1 MKKSEKVLLT
11 AFAVLF
17 LIIVGGGGGMLAF
30 RNYLEV
36 REEVSSL
43 RDRLAEMSLAV
54 SQGADWAEKHAWLDE
69 NVPGFTSGQDASAR
83 LLEAV
88 TQEAD
93 KLGLTIGGKEFLE
106 QAKTLGPDGLPEE
119 QALGYFD
126 KATVK
131 ATLTGVPE
139 QAFFAWL
146 HALQQPKSFRGV
158 TRLQINPSGSNKTIN
173 AEVELT
179 QFYRAKSAPKV
190 TKVNQP

>member
-17 LIIVGGGGGMLAF
+17 LVIVGGGGGTLAF

-36 REEVSSL
+36 REEVGSL
-43 RDRLAEMSLAV
+43 RDRLAEMNLAV

-69 NVPGFTSGQDASAR
+69 NVPSYTSGQDASAR
-83 LLEAV
+83 LLEAI

-93 KLGLTIGGKEFLE
+93 KLGLTIGGKEFVE
-106 QAKTLGPDGLPEE
+106 QAKAFGPDGLPLE
-119 QALGYFD
+119 QDLGYFD

-146 HALQQPKSFRGV
+146 HALQQPTSFRGV
-158 TRLQINPSGSNKTIN
+158 TRLQINPSGSNKAIN
-173 AEVELT
+173 AEVEFT
-179 QFYRAKSAPKV
+179 QFYREKSVPKV
-190 TKVNQP
+190 TRTN